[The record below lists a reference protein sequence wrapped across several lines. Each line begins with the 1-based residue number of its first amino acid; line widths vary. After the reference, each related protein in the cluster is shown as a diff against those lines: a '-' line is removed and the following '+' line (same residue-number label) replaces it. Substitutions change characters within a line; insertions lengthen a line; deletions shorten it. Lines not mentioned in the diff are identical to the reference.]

1 MTKKWY
7 QSKIVLFA
15 LTLVLV
21 AGGNLLTG
29 FISVN
34 ITPEQ
39 LDAIRNAY
47 PAAAEIIERLKNGE
61 SVLSLIGVIIGVIIS
76 VVRVWFTTS
85 IIPQSLPKPLPA
97 NTAKKN

>member
-15 LTLVLV
+15 LALVLV

-29 FISVN
+29 FLSVN

-39 LDAIRNAY
+39 LDAIRAAY
-47 PAAAEIIERLKNGE
+47 PQAAEIIERLKNGE
-61 SVLSLIGVIIGVIIS
+61 SVLSMIGVIIGVIIS
-76 VVRVWFTTS
+76 VVRVWFTTAL
-85 IIPQSLPKPLPA
+85 IPQSAKPA
-97 NTAKKN
+97 TVNKNTR